1 MFLGM
6 TFAGG
11 LYSFDTTPLPE
22 KEITKVK
29 LSNGIVDELYITSK
43 DIEYNTEI
51 PTVWDFGTILYAKF
65 SDNLLAG
72 NIDFAVNEVDKLRL
86 KRRKKGEVDWITLY
100 ERSVLTAE
108 DLFIEWVDLTARS
121 NTTYEYTIAPIFG
134 DVEGS
139 FFANEITTSFRGLFI
154 MDRDK
159 IFATDLDVQ
168 ITEQRNKPRSV
179 VTTVNRKYPFVVS
192 NGLNDY
198 DSGSVSAQFLEY
210 NPNVD
215 DWNIEGGRSFV
226 SNLKDFLNGGS
237 AKLLKYEDGRMWL
250 IDVSSSSVTD
260 TEDDMH
266 LQIHTSFEWTEIGNC
281 EDPSTLYDYNF
292 IDEDLR

>member
-6 TFAGG
+6 TFAAG
-11 LYSFDTTPLPE
+11 LYSFDATLLPE
-22 KEITKVK
+22 KEINVIK
-29 LSNGIVDELYITSK
+29 LTNGIVDELYITSK
-43 DIEYNTEI
+43 DIEYSIEI
-51 PTVWDFGTILYAKF
+51 PTVWDFDTVLYAKF

-86 KRRKKGEVDWITLY
+86 KRRKKGEVNWMTLY

-108 DLFIEWVDLTARS
+108 DLLIEWVDITARS
-121 NTTYEYTIAPIFG
+121 NTVYEYTIAPIFG

-168 ITEQRNKPRSV
+168 IVEQRNKPRSV
-179 VTTVNRKYPFVVS
+179 VATVNRKYPFVVS

-215 DWNIEGGRSFV
+215 DWNIEGGRNFV

-266 LQIHTSFEWTEIGNC
+266 LQVHTSFEWTEIGDC